1 MIDFDAP
8 IEAQLQKFW
17 RWWLSEII
25 QIVPDRA
32 LKLLSRRQELLVLS
46 LEEDCWVIHRIQGS
60 LETEIQRIALNDLG
74 PGHFAEFIAEYP
86 ELAETKIALRLMK
99 GQGLRR
105 QFKLPMAAEENLA
118 QVIGLEMDRLTPFTQ
133 DQVTFATRILS
144 RTKAT
149 RQILVELIIAPRD
162 FLESTLDSLS
172 RAGWL
177 PVNVHLET
185 ETKINEYNLIP
196 ERFKPQGDKLVEML
210 NIGLS
215 SAILAIVILILVLP
229 VWMTRIEV
237 TKVQSELKKTTK
249 AAQEVESMR
258 EQAEK
263 LLHQAQ
269 FLQEKKR
276 TEPILVDAM
285 DELTRVIPD
294 DTWLNGLQ
302 YANHRVV
309 IQGQSPSASV
319 LLKQIEGSRHFKD
332 VSFVSP
338 VTKDAGNN
346 LERFQIAFDVV
357 NGRFSEEAH

>member
-46 LEEDCWVIHRIQGS
+46 LEDDCWVIHRIQGS
-60 LETEIQRIALNDLG
+60 LESEIQRVELNDLG

-162 FLESTLDSLS
+162 FLESALDSLS

>member
-1 MIDFDAP
+1 
-8 IEAQLQKFW
+8 
-17 RWWLSEII
+17 
-25 QIVPDRA
+25 
-32 LKLLSRRQELLVLS
+32 
-46 LEEDCWVIHRIQGS
+46 
-60 LETEIQRIALNDLG
+60 
-74 PGHFAEFIAEYP
+74 
-86 ELAETKIALRLMK
+86 
-99 GQGLRR
+99 
-105 QFKLPMAAEENLA
+105 
-118 QVIGLEMDRLTPFTQ
+118 
-133 DQVTFATRILS
+133 LS

-196 ERFKPQGDKLVEML
+196 ERFKPQGDKLIEML

>member
-8 IEAQLQKFW
+8 IELQIQKFW
-17 RWWLSEII
+17 RWWLSEIT
-25 QIVPDRA
+25 QVVPDRA
-32 LKLLSRRQELLVLS
+32 LKLLTRRQELLVLT
-46 LEEDCWVIHRIQGS
+46 LDQEQLVIQRIQGAHT
-60 LETEIQRIALNDLG
+60 TEMQRLALADLG
-74 PGHFAEFIAEYP
+74 PGHHAEFIAEHP
-86 ELAETKIALRLMK
+86 SLAETKTVLRLIK

-118 QVIGLEMDRLTPFTQ
+118 QVIGLEMDRLTPFSQ
-133 DQVTFATRILS
+133 DQVCFATRVLS

-162 FLESTLDSLS
+162 FLESTLETLS
-172 RAGWL
+172 HAGWH
-177 PVNVHLET
+177 PVNVHLDG
-185 ETKINEYNLIP
+185 ETKLNEYNLIP
-196 ERFKPQGDKLVEML
+196 DRFKPKGDKLVEML
-210 NIGLS
+210 TIGLS
-215 SAILAIVILILVLP
+215 SGILAILILILVLP
-229 VWMTRIEV
+229 VWMTRTEAM
-237 TKVQSELKKTTK
+237 KVQAELKKTTK
-249 AAQEVESMR
+249 AAKEVQDMR

-269 FLQEKKR
+269 FLQDKKR
-276 TEPILVDAM
+276 SEPILVDAM

-302 YANHRVV
+302 YSNHRVV
-309 IQGQSPSASV
+309 IQGQSPSASG

>member
-60 LETEIQRIALNDLG
+60 LESEIQRVALNDLR

>member
-8 IEAQLQKFW
+8 IEAELQKFW
-17 RWWLSEII
+17 RWWFSEII

-32 LKLLSRRQELLVLS
+32 LKLLSRRQDLLVLS

-60 LETEIQRIALNDLG
+60 LESEIQRVALNDLG

-133 DQVTFATRILS
+133 DQVTFATRILN

-162 FLESTLDSLS
+162 FLESALDSLS

-237 TKVQSELKKTTK
+237 TKIQSELKKTTK

>member
-60 LETEIQRIALNDLG
+60 LESEIQRVALNDLG

>member
-60 LETEIQRIALNDLG
+60 LESEIQRVALNDLG

-196 ERFKPQGDKLVEML
+196 ERFKPQGDKLIEML

>member
-8 IEAQLQKFW
+8 LEAQFQKFW
-17 RWWLSEII
+17 RWWLSEIT

-32 LKLLSRRQELLVLS
+32 LKLLTRRQELLVLT
-46 LEEDCWVIHRIQGS
+46 LDQDHWVVRRIQGAQ
-60 LETEIQRIALNDLG
+60 ETEIKRTALEDLG
-74 PGHFAEFIAEYP
+74 PGHFAEFIADYP
-86 ELAETKIALRLMK
+86 ELAETKIALRLIK

-133 DQVTFATRILS
+133 DQVSFATRVLS

-162 FLESTLDSLS
+162 FLENSLETLS

-177 PVNVHLET
+177 PVNVHLEG

-215 SAILAIVILILVLP
+215 SAILAILILILVLP
-229 VWMTRIEV
+229 VWMTRTEV
-237 TKVQSELKKTTK
+237 MKVQAELKKTTK
-249 AAQEVESMR
+249 AAKEVEDMR
-258 EQAEK
+258 AQAEK

-269 FLQEKKR
+269 FLQDKKR
-276 TEPILVDAM
+276 SEPILVDAM

-302 YANHRVV
+302 YANHRII

-346 LERFQIAFDVV
+346 LERFQIAFDVI

>member
-8 IEAQLQKFW
+8 IEAQIQKFW
-17 RWWLSEII
+17 RWWLSEIT
-25 QIVPDRA
+25 QIIPDRA
-32 LKLLSRRQELLVLS
+32 LKLLTRGQELLVLT
-46 LEEDCWVIHRIQGS
+46 LDQDQWVIQRIQGAQES
-60 LETEIQRIALNDLG
+60 EIKRMALNELG
-74 PGHFAEFIAEYP
+74 PGHFAEFVAEYP
-86 ELAETKIALRLMK
+86 DLAETKIALRLIK

-118 QVIGLEMDRLTPFTQ
+118 QVIALEMDRLTPFTQ
-133 DQVTFATRILS
+133 DQVSFATRVLN

-149 RQILVELIIAPRD
+149 RQILVELILAPRD
-162 FLESTLDSLS
+162 FLENTLDTLS
-172 RAGWL
+172 RAGWH
-177 PVNVHLET
+177 PVNVHLEG
-185 ETKINEYNLIP
+185 ESKINEYNLIP

-215 SAILAIVILILVLP
+215 SAILAILILILVLP
-229 VWMTRIEV
+229 VWMTRTEAM
-237 TKVQSELKKTTK
+237 KVQAELKRTTK
-249 AAQEVESMR
+249 AAKEVEDMR

-276 TEPILVDAM
+276 SEPILVDAM

>member
-60 LETEIQRIALNDLG
+60 LESEIQRVALNDLG

-196 ERFKPQGDKLVEML
+196 KGSNRR
-210 NIGLS
+210 
-215 SAILAIVILILVLP
+215 AIS
-229 VWMTRIEV
+229 WWRCST
-237 TKVQSELKKTTK
+237 
-249 AAQEVESMR
+249 
-258 EQAEK
+258 
-263 LLHQAQ
+263 
-269 FLQEKKR
+269 
-276 TEPILVDAM
+276 
-285 DELTRVIPD
+285 
-294 DTWLNGLQ
+294 
-302 YANHRVV
+302 
-309 IQGQSPSASV
+309 SASV
-319 LLKQIEGSRHFKD
+319 APFWPL
-332 VSFVSP
+332 
-338 VTKDAGNN
+338 
-346 LERFQIAFDVV
+346 
-357 NGRFSEEAH
+357 

>member
-8 IEAQLQKFW
+8 IEAQFQKFW
-17 RWWLSEII
+17 RWWLSEIT
-25 QIVPDRA
+25 QIIPDQA
-32 LKLLSRRQELLVLS
+32 LKLLTRGQELLVLT
-46 LEEDCWVIHRIQGS
+46 LDQDQWVIRRIQGAQES
-60 LETEIQRIALNDLG
+60 EIKRIALNDLG
-74 PGHFAEFIAEYP
+74 PGHFAEFIAEHP
-86 ELAETKIALRLMK
+86 NLAETQIALRLIK

-118 QVIGLEMDRLTPFTQ
+118 QVIALEMDRLTPFTQ
-133 DQVTFATRILS
+133 DQVSFATRVLS

-149 RQILVELIIAPRD
+149 RQILVELILARRD
-162 FLESTLDSLS
+162 FLENALDTLS
-172 RAGWL
+172 RAGWH
-177 PVNVHLET
+177 PINVHLEG
-185 ETKINEYNLIP
+185 ETKTNEYNLIP

-215 SAILAIVILILVLP
+215 SAILAILILILVLP
-229 VWMTRIEV
+229 VWITRTEAM
-237 TKVQSELKKTTK
+237 KVQAELKRTTK
-249 AAQEVESMR
+249 AAKEVEDMR

-269 FLQEKKR
+269 FLQDKKR
-276 TEPILVDAM
+276 SEPILVDAM

-357 NGRFSEEAH
+357 NGRFSEETH

>member
-60 LETEIQRIALNDLG
+60 LESEIQRVALNDLG

-86 ELAETKIALRLMK
+86 ELTETKIALRLMK

-133 DQVTFATRILS
+133 DQVTFATRILN

-162 FLESTLDSLS
+162 FLESALDSLS

>member
-8 IEAQLQKFW
+8 IEAQFQKFW
-17 RWWLSEII
+17 RWWLSEIT

-32 LKLLSRRQELLVLS
+32 LKLLTRRQEILVLS
-46 LEEDCWVIHRIQGS
+46 LDQDHWVIRRTQGPQES
-60 LETEIQRIALNDLG
+60 EVQRVPLNDLG
-74 PGHFAEFIAEYP
+74 PGHFAEFIAEHP
-86 ELAETKIALRLMK
+86 DLAETKIALRLIK

-118 QVIGLEMDRLTPFTQ
+118 QVVALEMDRLTPFTQ
-133 DQVTFATRILS
+133 DQVSFASRVLS

-149 RQILVELIIAPRD
+149 RQILVELIIAPRE
-162 FLESTLDSLS
+162 FLENALDSLA

-177 PVNVHLET
+177 PINVHLEG

-196 ERFKPQGDKLVEML
+196 ERFKPQGDKWVEML
-210 NIGLS
+210 TIGLS
-215 SAILAIVILILVLP
+215 SAILATLILILVLP
-229 VWMTRIEV
+229 VWMTRTEAM
-237 TKVQSELKKTTK
+237 KVQAELRKTTK
-249 AAQEVESMR
+249 AAKEVEDMR

-276 TEPILVDAM
+276 SEPILVDAL

>member
-8 IEAQLQKFW
+8 IEAQIQKFW
-17 RWWLSEII
+17 RWWLSEIT

-32 LKLLSRRQELLVLS
+32 LKLLTRRQELLVLT
-46 LEEDCWVIHRIQGS
+46 LDQDYWVIRRIQGTQES
-60 LETEIQRIALNDLG
+60 EVQRVALNDLG
-74 PGHFAEFIAEYP
+74 PGHFAEFIAEHP
-86 ELAETKIALRLMK
+86 ELAETRIALRLIK

-118 QVIGLEMDRLTPFTQ
+118 QVIALEMDRLTPFNQ
-133 DQVTFATRILS
+133 DQVSFATRILS

-162 FLESTLDSLS
+162 FLENTLDSLS

-177 PVNVHLET
+177 PVNVHLEG

-215 SAILAIVILILVLP
+215 SAIVAILILILVLP
-229 VWMTRIEV
+229 VWMTRTEAM
-237 TKVQSELKKTTK
+237 KVQAELKKTTK
-249 AAQEVESMR
+249 AAKEVEDMR

-276 TEPILVDAM
+276 SEPILVDAM